1 VTGAYI
7 LTGFS
12 VGDVSLRSTPNQGLR
27 NTVRAFI
34 QFIVYVGIFT
44 IFFGAGWAAM
54 GLSADRAILAWIGI
68 VIFFSLGDTVIS
80 HGGMPITQ
88 HLWLRYQL
96 ERRGQIPRN
105 MARFLDHASSL
116 ILMRKVGGGYI
127 FVHRYLLEYFAELE
141 TKGGEVST

>member
-1 VTGAYI
+1 
-7 LTGFS
+7 
-12 VGDVSLRSTPNQGLR
+12 
-27 NTVRAFI
+27 
-34 QFIVYVGIFT
+34 
-44 IFFGAGWAAM
+44 
-54 GLSADRAILAWIGI
+54 
-68 VIFFSLGDTVIS
+68 LGDTVIS

-127 FVHRYLLEYFAELE
+127 FVHRYFAGVFCGARD
-141 TKGGEVST
+141 KGR

>member
-1 VTGAYI
+1 MLVDGFLSMFAVVALAYILFPFTIIWDIQVVLIGLLFGFGFTVTGAYI

-68 VIFFSLGDTVIS
+68 VIFFQLG
-80 HGGMPITQ
+80 
-88 HLWLRYQL
+88 
-96 ERRGQIPRN
+96 
-105 MARFLDHASSL
+105 
-116 ILMRKVGGGYI
+116 
-127 FVHRYLLEYFAELE
+127 
-141 TKGGEVST
+141 